1 MTKSAD
7 AFRTISEVAD
17 WLDTPT
23 HVLRFWESKFS
34 QIKPVKRAGGRRY
47 YRPQDMLLIG
57 GIKKLLHHDGLTIKG
72 AQKILREHGQKYVCS
87 LSQPLDVTKAPSEE
101 VTLTRPSGDERVNKK
116 QSGGAELDWKPMGLT
131 SIAKDLGPEG
141 QMIEPDPNEREL
153 PDVALEK
160 LHALEKTEEEVY
172 ETDIA
177 ALLPDDGSNL
187 SIALDEGAAEDVL
200 SAVEDQKDQGAAAA
214 ETASTISEKPTTFAK
229 KAKKKSASLL
239 DDDQPMLNFWA
250 DDEVE
255 QDAGNADTLDD
266 AVDQRDELLEDGN
279 IGAFRSA
286 AEFADAVPVD
296 EVSEQRSSPT
306 DEESEQDIDAATRDT
321 AEQDDGS
328 EHMSVI
334 QTARD
339 DSVDTVAQNRKV
351 LPNRV
356 SIENHLA
363 STPSLSPLKSK
374 VLKTSLSNLEKA
386 IRNRRSKL

>member
-87 LSQPLDVTKAPSEE
+87 LSQPLDVTKVPSEE

-141 QMIEPDPNEREL
+141 QMIEPDPKEREL

-177 ALLPDDGSNL
+177 ALLPDDGFNL
-187 SIALDEGAAEDVL
+187 SIALDEGAVEDAL
-200 SAVEDQKDQGAAAA
+200 SAVEDQKDQGAAAT

-266 AVDQRDELLEDGN
+266 AVDQRDELLEDGD

-374 VLKTSLSNLEKA
+374 VLKTNLSNLEKA

>member
-87 LSQPLDVTKAPSEE
+87 LSQPLDVTKVPSEE
-101 VTLTRPSGDERVNKK
+101 VTLTRPSGNERVNEK

-141 QMIEPDPNEREL
+141 QMIEPDPKEREL

-160 LHALEKTEEEVY
+160 LHALEKTEEGVY

-187 SIALDEGAAEDVL
+187 SIALDEGA
-200 SAVEDQKDQGAAAA
+200 VEDQKDQVAAAT

-266 AVDQRDELLEDGN
+266 AVDQRDELLEDGD

-296 EVSEQRSSPT
+296 EVSEQRSSPS
-306 DEESEQDIDAATRDT
+306 DAESEQGIDAATRDA

-351 LPNRV
+351 LPNLV

-374 VLKTSLSNLEKA
+374 VLKTNLSNLEKA

>member
-87 LSQPLDVTKAPSEE
+87 LSQPLDVTKVPSEE
-101 VTLTRPSGDERVNKK
+101 VTLTRPSGDERVNEK

-141 QMIEPDPNEREL
+141 QMIEPDPKEREL

-187 SIALDEGAAEDVL
+187 SIALDEGAVEDAL
-200 SAVEDQKDQGAAAA
+200 SAVEDQKDQGAAAT

-266 AVDQRDELLEDGN
+266 AVDQRDELLEDGD

-306 DEESEQDIDAATRDT
+306 DEESEQDIDAATRDA

-374 VLKTSLSNLEKA
+374 VLKTNLSNLEKA

>member
-87 LSQPLDVTKAPSEE
+87 LSQPLDVTKVPSEE

-141 QMIEPDPNEREL
+141 QMIEPDPKEREL

-177 ALLPDDGSNL
+177 ALLPDDGFNL
-187 SIALDEGAAEDVL
+187 SIALDEGAVEDAL
-200 SAVEDQKDQGAAAA
+200 SAVEDQKDQGAAAT

-266 AVDQRDELLEDGN
+266 AVDQRDELLEDGD

-306 DEESEQDIDAATRDT
+306 DEESEQDIDAATRDA

-374 VLKTSLSNLEKA
+374 VLKTNLSNLEKA

>member
-87 LSQPLDVTKAPSEE
+87 LSQPLDVTKVPSEE

-141 QMIEPDPNEREL
+141 QMIEPDPKEREL

-160 LHALEKTEEEVY
+160 LHALEKTEEGVY

-177 ALLPDDGSNL
+177 ALLPDNESNL
-187 SIALDEGAAEDVL
+187 SIALDEGAVEDAL
-200 SAVEDQKDQGAAAA
+200 SAVEEQKDQGAAAT

-266 AVDQRDELLEDGN
+266 AVDQRDELLEDGD

-306 DEESEQDIDAATRDT
+306 DAESEQDIDAASRDVG
-321 AEQDDGS
+321 EQDDGS
-328 EHMSVI
+328 EHMRVI

-339 DSVDTVAQNRKV
+339 ASVDTVAQNRKV

>member
-87 LSQPLDVTKAPSEE
+87 LSQPLDVTKVPSEE

-177 ALLPDDGSNL
+177 ALLPDNGSNL
-187 SIALDEGAAEDVL
+187 SIALDEGAVEDAL
-200 SAVEDQKDQGAAAA
+200 SAVEDQKDQGAAAT

-266 AVDQRDELLEDGN
+266 AVDQRDELLEDGD

-374 VLKTSLSNLEKA
+374 VLKTNLSNLEKA

>member
-87 LSQPLDVTKAPSEE
+87 LSQPLDVTKVPSEE

-187 SIALDEGAAEDVL
+187 SIALDEGAVEDAL
-200 SAVEDQKDQGAAAA
+200 SAVEDQKDQGAAAT

-306 DEESEQDIDAATRDT
+306 DEGSEQDIDAATRDA

-374 VLKTSLSNLEKA
+374 VLKTNLSNLEKA

>member
-87 LSQPLDVTKAPSEE
+87 LSQPLDVTKVPSEE

-177 ALLPDDGSNL
+177 ALLPDNGSNL
-187 SIALDEGAAEDVL
+187 SIALDEGAVEDAL
-200 SAVEDQKDQGAAAA
+200 SAVEDQKDQGAAAT

-306 DEESEQDIDAATRDT
+306 DEESEQDIDAATRDA

-374 VLKTSLSNLEKA
+374 VLKTNLSNLEKA

>member
-87 LSQPLDVTKAPSEE
+87 LSQPLDVTKVPSEE

-141 QMIEPDPNEREL
+141 QMIEPDPKEREL

-177 ALLPDDGSNL
+177 ALLPDNGSNL
-187 SIALDEGAAEDVL
+187 SIALDEGA
-200 SAVEDQKDQGAAAA
+200 VEDQKDQGAAAT

-374 VLKTSLSNLEKA
+374 VLKTNLSNLEKA

>member
-1 MTKSAD
+1 VTKSAD

-87 LSQPLDVTKAPSEE
+87 LSQPLDVTKVPSEE

-177 ALLPDDGSNL
+177 ALLPDNGSNL
-187 SIALDEGAAEDVL
+187 SIALDEGAVEDAL
-200 SAVEDQKDQGAAAA
+200 SAVEDQKDQGAAAT

-266 AVDQRDELLEDGN
+266 AVDQRDELLEDGD

-374 VLKTSLSNLEKA
+374 VLKTNLSNLEKA

>member
-87 LSQPLDVTKAPSEE
+87 LSQPLDVTKVPSQE
-101 VTLTRPSGDERVNKK
+101 VALTRPSGDERVNKK

-141 QMIEPDPNEREL
+141 QMIEPDPKEREL

-177 ALLPDDGSNL
+177 ALLPDNGPNL
-187 SIALDEGAAEDVL
+187 SIALVEVAVEDAL
-200 SAVEDQKDQGAAAA
+200 SAVEDQKDQGAAAT

-279 IGAFRSA
+279 IGALRSA

-328 EHMSVI
+328 EHISVI

>member
-87 LSQPLDVTKAPSEE
+87 LSQPLDVTKVPSEE

-141 QMIEPDPNEREL
+141 QMIEPDPKEREL

-177 ALLPDDGSNL
+177 ALLPDNGSNL
-187 SIALDEGAAEDVL
+187 SIALDEGA
-200 SAVEDQKDQGAAAA
+200 VEDQKDQGAAAT

-266 AVDQRDELLEDGN
+266 AVDQRDELLEDGD

-374 VLKTSLSNLEKA
+374 VLKTNLSNLEKA

>member
-1 MTKSAD
+1 VTKSAD

-87 LSQPLDVTKAPSEE
+87 LSQPLDVTVPSEE

-141 QMIEPDPNEREL
+141 QMIEPDPKEREL

-177 ALLPDDGSNL
+177 ALLPDNGSNL
-187 SIALDEGAAEDVL
+187 SIALDEGAVEDAL
-200 SAVEDQKDQGAAAA
+200 SAVEDQKDQGAAAT

-279 IGAFRSA
+279 IGAFPSA

-374 VLKTSLSNLEKA
+374 VLKTNLSNLEKA

>member
-87 LSQPLDVTKAPSEE
+87 LSQPLDVTKVPSEE
-101 VTLTRPSGDERVNKK
+101 VTLTRPSGDERVNEK
-116 QSGGAELDWKPMGLT
+116 QSGGAELT
-131 SIAKDLGPEG
+131 SIAMDLGPEG
-141 QMIEPDPNEREL
+141 QMIEPDPKEREL

-160 LHALEKTEEEVY
+160 LHALEKTEEGVY

-187 SIALDEGAAEDVL
+187 SIALDEGAVEDAL
-200 SAVEDQKDQGAAAA
+200 SAVEDQKDQVAAAT

-266 AVDQRDELLEDGN
+266 AVDQRDELLEDGE
-279 IGAFRSA
+279 IAAFRSA

-296 EVSEQRSSPT
+296 EMSEQRSSPT
-306 DEESEQDIDAATRDT
+306 DAESE
-321 AEQDDGS
+321 
-328 EHMSVI
+328 
-334 QTARD
+334 
-339 DSVDTVAQNRKV
+339 
-351 LPNRV
+351 
-356 SIENHLA
+356 
-363 STPSLSPLKSK
+363 
-374 VLKTSLSNLEKA
+374 
-386 IRNRRSKL
+386 

>member
-87 LSQPLDVTKAPSEE
+87 LSQPLDVTKVPSQE

-141 QMIEPDPNEREL
+141 QMIEPDPKEREL

-160 LHALEKTEEEVY
+160 LHALEKTEEGVY

-177 ALLPDDGSNL
+177 ALLPDNGSNL
-187 SIALDEGAAEDVL
+187 SIALDEGAVEDAL
-200 SAVEDQKDQGAAAA
+200 SAVEDQKDQGAAAT

>member
-47 YRPQDMLLIG
+47 YRPKDMLLIG

-87 LSQPLDVTKAPSEE
+87 LSQPLDVTKVPSEE

-141 QMIEPDPNEREL
+141 QMIEPDPKEREL

-177 ALLPDDGSNL
+177 ALLPDNGSNL
-187 SIALDEGAAEDVL
+187 SIALDEGAVEDAL
-200 SAVEDQKDQGAAAA
+200 SAVEDQKDQGAAATQ
-214 ETASTISEKPTTFAK
+214 TASTISEKPTTFAK

-266 AVDQRDELLEDGN
+266 AVDQRDELLEDGD

-374 VLKTSLSNLEKA
+374 VLKTNLSNLEKA

>member
-87 LSQPLDVTKAPSEE
+87 LSQPLDVTKVSSEE
-101 VTLTRPSGDERVNKK
+101 VTLTRPSGDERVNEK

-141 QMIEPDPNEREL
+141 QMIEPDPKEREL

-160 LHALEKTEEEVY
+160 LHALEQTEEGVY

-177 ALLPDDGSNL
+177 ALLPDNGSNL
-187 SIALDEGAAEDVL
+187 SNALDEG
-200 SAVEDQKDQGAAAA
+200 AVEDQKDQVAAAT

-266 AVDQRDELLEDGN
+266 AVDQRDELLEDGD

-286 AEFADAVPVD
+286 TDFADAMPVN
-296 EVSEQRSSPT
+296 EVSEQRSSPS
-306 DEESEQDIDAATRDT
+306 DAESEQGIDAATRDV

-328 EHMSVI
+328 EQVSVI

-339 DSVDTVAQNRKV
+339 DSEDTVSQDREV

-363 STPSLSPLKSK
+363 SRPLLSPLKSK
-374 VLKTSLSNLEKA
+374 VLKTSLSSLEKA
-386 IRNRRSKL
+386 IKNRRSKL

>member
-87 LSQPLDVTKAPSEE
+87 LSQPLDVTKVSSEE
-101 VTLTRPSGDERVNKK
+101 VTLTRPSGDERVNEK

-141 QMIEPDPNEREL
+141 QMIEPDPKEREL

-177 ALLPDDGSNL
+177 ALLPDNGSNL
-187 SIALDEGAAEDVL
+187 SIALDEGAVEDAL
-200 SAVEDQKDQGAAAA
+200 SAVEDQKDQGAAAT

-266 AVDQRDELLEDGN
+266 AVDQRDELLEDGD

-374 VLKTSLSNLEKA
+374 VLKTNLSNLEKA

>member
-1 MTKSAD
+1 
-7 AFRTISEVAD
+7 
-17 WLDTPT
+17 
-23 HVLRFWESKFS
+23 
-34 QIKPVKRAGGRRY
+34 
-47 YRPQDMLLIG
+47 
-57 GIKKLLHHDGLTIKG
+57 
-72 AQKILREHGQKYVCS
+72 
-87 LSQPLDVTKAPSEE
+87 
-101 VTLTRPSGDERVNKK
+101 
-116 QSGGAELDWKPMGLT
+116 
-131 SIAKDLGPEG
+131 
-141 QMIEPDPNEREL
+141 
-153 PDVALEK
+153 
-160 LHALEKTEEEVY
+160 
-172 ETDIA
+172 
-177 ALLPDDGSNL
+177 
-187 SIALDEGAAEDVL
+187 
-200 SAVEDQKDQGAAAA
+200 
-214 ETASTISEKPTTFAK
+214 
-229 KAKKKSASLL
+229 
-239 DDDQPMLNFWA
+239 MLNFWA

-266 AVDQRDELLEDGN
+266 AVDQRDELLEDGD

-374 VLKTSLSNLEKA
+374 VLKTNLSNLEKA

>member
-1 MTKSAD
+1 VTKSAD

-72 AQKILREHGQKYVCS
+72 AQEKLREHGQKYVCS
-87 LSQPLDVTKAPSEE
+87 LSQPLDVTKVSSEE
-101 VTLTRPSGDERVNKK
+101 VTLTRPSGDERVNEK

-141 QMIEPDPNEREL
+141 QMIEPDPKEREL

-177 ALLPDDGSNL
+177 ALLPDNGSNL
-187 SIALDEGAAEDVL
+187 SIALDEGAVEDAL
-200 SAVEDQKDQGAAAA
+200 SAVEDQKDQGAAATQ
-214 ETASTISEKPTTFAK
+214 TAATISEKPTTFAK

-239 DDDQPMLNFWA
+239 DGDQPMLNFWA

-266 AVDQRDELLEDGN
+266 AVDQRDELLEDGD

-374 VLKTSLSNLEKA
+374 VLKTNLSNLEKA